1 MISSASF
8 SQTILNT
15 SALPPKTVLIV
26 DHDPINLQ
34 LVPTIA
40 RPVYARPA
48 GQPGFPA
55 EASCIGKSFTVSRLS
70 QSAAA
75 ALHPC
80 AMIAATYRLL
90 LIKFKKE
97 NKCSSSTCL

>member
-15 SALPPKTVLIV
+15 SPLPPKTVLIV
-26 DHDPINLQ
+26 DDGPINLQ

-40 RPVYARPA
+40 VLFNVRPA
-48 GQPGFPA
+48 GQPSFPA
-55 EASCIGKSFTVSRLS
+55 EASCISKSFTVSRLS

-75 ALHPC
+75 ALHSC
-80 AMIAATYRLL
+80 AMIVATY
-90 LIKFKKE
+90 
-97 NKCSSSTCL
+97 SSC